1 MYSMYVYN
9 MYMCV
14 YIYLCL
20 YTCIYVYM
28 YIFLCM
34 YWQCLTKCINCINCK
49 LSKGVNPKHV
59 FAVICRPVSVIFK
72 IVDVPRL
79 IISD

>member
-1 MYSMYVYN
+1 MYVYN

-20 YTCIYVYM
+20 YTCIYVYIFM
-28 YIFLCM
+28 YVLA
-34 YWQCLTKCINCINCK
+34 KCINCINCK
-49 LSKGVNPKHV
+49 LSKGVNPKYV